1 VEEKEDSM
9 QSPFLTAD
17 EVALL
22 LRKSTKWVYQR
33 AGDIPGAFKLGGSW
47 FFDKDILL
55 SSLKELAAPGKPKR
69 NGHARVDALRHGL
82 S

>member
-1 VEEKEDSM
+1 ME
-9 QSPFLTAD
+9 SPFLTAD

-33 AGDIPGAFKLGGSW
+33 ARDIPGAFKLGGSW

-69 NGHARVDALRHGL
+69 KGYRESTDNRHSL
-82 S
+82 F

>member
-1 VEEKEDSM
+1 M

-33 AGDIPGAFKLGGSW
+33 AGEIPGAFKLGGSW
-47 FFDKDILL
+47 FFDRDILV
-55 SSLKELAAPGKPKR
+55 SSLKELAAPGKPR
-69 NGHARVDALRHGL
+69 RIGHGRADARRHGL

>member
-1 VEEKEDSM
+1 M

-47 FFDKDILL
+47 FFDKDILV

-69 NGHARVDALRHGL
+69 NDRAKSDGFRHGL

>member
-1 VEEKEDSM
+1 M

-33 AGDIPGAFKLGGSW
+33 AVDIPGAFKLGGSW

-55 SSLKELAAPGKPKR
+55 SSLKELATTGKPKR
-69 NGHARVDALRHGL
+69 NGLGKSDDNRHGL